1 MTMGFIACTRHH
13 IMQGRGVGFATY
25 GGNVKN
31 RKGLSGRFRRRW
43 KLILNWVSKIKKKDG
58 NVGLDSS
65 G

>member
-1 MTMGFIACTRHH
+1 
-13 IMQGRGVGFATY
+13 MQGRGVGFATY